1 MEPAKIMHGNVIKKI
16 PIMRNT
22 QPVNFSMLA
31 ANPDMYEA
39 TLKKFRKY
47 SIKPTPK
54 YKP

>member
-22 QPVNFSMLA
+22 EPVNFSMLA